1 MDAHDFARV
10 LRAVCRNDA
19 TRYRH
24 HAPRDFD
31 GRRPNADG
39 GDIWQTPREIAEAA
53 LRRLV
58 RSGEIA
64 EAESWWS
71 RTDHEIGEMLA
82 GGVPVSA
89 DDTLDPWLCRRA
101 GELSAEDAAALAK
114 LRLHVERKSP
124 TNHDARAFRVL
135 GGWTCLAA
143 YAANAGAVRVSV
155 SVAVT
160 APTPAAAILACGEA
174 LGVSL

>member
-114 LRLHVERKSP
+114 LRLHVEAKGVGRVP
-124 TNHDARAFRVL
+124 LDHVGAF
-135 GGWTCLAA
+135 WICEAQ
-143 YAANAGAVRVSV
+143 YAM
-155 SVAVT
+155 AVT
-160 APTPAAAILACGEA
+160 TTSARVTAIASATTPAAAILACGEA
-174 LGVSL
+174 LGVAL

>member
-1 MDAHDFARV
+1 M
-10 LRAVCRNDA
+10 
-19 TRYRH
+19 
-24 HAPRDFD
+24 
-31 GRRPNADG
+31 
-39 GDIWQTPREIAEAA
+39 A

-114 LRLHVERKSP
+114 LRLHVAKLGAGTVECERLPASREWWWCVAKY
-124 TNHDARAFRVL
+124 TRRAGMTRVH
-135 GGWTCLAA
+135 
-143 YAANAGAVRVSV
+143 VEV
-155 SVAVT
+155 VADE